1 MLNYFFYL
9 DFMGG
14 DNIKNKIKT
23 IIAILLII
31 ISIKGFVE
39 FIREEPIST
48 KVETVTILDVYH
60 DVMLHDEDFKVKIDT
75 HDGVIHVIY
84 VNKNVFNYCES
95 NIGKDVNLT
104 IQRTK
109 LVHWIWNSEML
120 RIVNY

>member
-1 MLNYFFYL
+1 
-9 DFMGG
+9 
-14 DNIKNKIKT
+14 
-23 IIAILLII
+23 
-31 ISIKGFVE
+31 
-39 FIREEPIST
+39 
-48 KVETVTILDVYH
+48 
-60 DVMLHDEDFKVKIDT
+60 MLHDEDFKVKIDT